1 MVYSPKAKAS
11 ETFISSLV
19 FPQKSTE
26 DLIQDLRQAGDLEND
41 FRILFERYYP
51 RVYRFFQR
59 KGFLPED
66 CADLSQEV
74 FFSVYKGVKDLR
86 DEAAFQSWMFTL
98 ARNTFLNEV
107 ERKRAKKRDG
117 IELSIEE
124 EVADNPDLSLADSL
138 PGNPKEIPIQ
148 IVLEKEKLQ
157 KVRQAVEELPPQMRR
172 CVHLRVLK
180 DCSYEEIAVIM
191 GRSINTVK
199 AHLFKAREALEEKLG
214 PYCGQI

>member
-11 ETFISSLV
+11 ETSSLV

-26 DLIQDLRQAGDLEND
+26 ELIQDLRQASDLEND
-41 FRILFERYYP
+41 FRILFERYYA
-51 RVYRFFQR
+51 RVYRFFER
-59 KGFLPED
+59 KGFPPED

-74 FFSVYKGVKDLR
+74 FFSVYTGVKDLR

-117 IELSIEE
+117 IELSIEV
-124 EVADNPDLSLADSL
+124 EVADNPALSLADSL

-148 IVLEKEKLQ
+148 IVLEREKLQ

-199 AHLFKAREALEEKLG
+199 AHLFKAREALKEKLG
-214 PYCGQI
+214 PYCD